1 MYFHHIF
8 NIFCANSHKYEPK
21 VVISCAGGQ
30 IVMRLKEFETAPC
43 VNDHYCCCECDLCE
57 GAFARGPNGELV
69 GCLPKMEDLEI
80 KYTSAPKVD
89 ELLSAIFY
97 AYLQAR
103 SNIFEKGHFS
113 NRSKW
118 LVAEAKRIL
127 SNFMVLP
134 KFSPLLYGTLFPYIT
149 MDDIRVYRQYFPY
162 DVVSTSHGKRL
173 RNLMSNKEKYYLKE
187 LIKVYL
193 SQFPLELLRLIL
205 SY

>member
-1 MYFHHIF
+1 MNLRYILVSFS
-8 NIFCANSHKYEPK
+8 ANYNYEPK
-21 VVISCAGGQ
+21 VIISCAGGQ
-30 IVMRLKEFETAPC
+30 IVMTLKDFKKAPC

-103 SNIFEKGHFS
+103 SKIFEKGNFS

-134 KFSPLLYGTLFPYIT
+134 KFSPLLFGSLFPYIT

>member
-1 MYFHHIF
+1 MRRWT
-8 NIFCANSHKYEPK
+8 NSDDTKGFSKTPRVDE
-21 VVISCAGGQ
+21 
-30 IVMRLKEFETAPC
+30 
-43 VNDHYCCCECDLCE
+43 HYCCCECDFCE
-57 GAFARGPNGELV
+57 GSFARGPNGKLV
-69 GCLPKMEDLEI
+69 GCLPKSEDMKIE
-80 KYTSAPKVD
+80 TTHAPKVD
-89 ELLSAIFY
+89 ELRSAIFY
-97 AYLQAR
+97 AYLQVR
-103 SNIFEKGHFS
+103 SNIFEKGIFS

-118 LVAEAKRIL
+118 LVSEAKRIL

-134 KFSPLLYGTLFPYIT
+134 KFSPLLFGSLFPYIT